1 MSAYVHDLAH
11 TVCLNV
17 SPHACISL
25 QHPGRMMASTL
36 RWACCQAWCLCAIRL
51 ARKSLPFSGK
61 RLCGLCAG
69 THHATSHSIC
79 LLLLVGIKH
88 CPSTRFVSCV
98 CVCNYAVI
106 FVRNLLVVSSVV
118 RAVQL
123 SGMQH
128 GKDRVLGF
136 DPCCV
141 SYYNNGEYLLVSGAD
156 KKATLM
162 TKEGV
167 KLSEIT
173 TQSGRL
179 LC

>member
-1 MSAYVHDLAH
+1 MLAQFG
-11 TVCLNV
+11 LL
-17 SPHACISL
+17 AC
-25 QHPGRMMASTL
+25 
-36 RWACCQAWCLCAIRL
+36 
-51 ARKSLPFSGK
+51 
-61 RLCGLCAG
+61 
-69 THHATSHSIC
+69 
-79 LLLLVGIKH
+79 
-88 CPSTRFVSCV
+88 
-98 CVCNYAVI
+98 
-106 FVRNLLVVSSVV
+106 
-118 RAVQL
+118 AVQL

-173 TQSGRL
+173 TQSGMVLYRGVGVPEINSLHMMCRL
-179 LC
+179 DLGSERKAEVKLCCHRV